1 TPPAGNRAS
10 TPAPSPRPPGCAATS
25 AATWPGSPTTPCTP
39 SSCAARSCSP
49 TPWPT
54 PPPVSPAARSCGAS
68 TCSAPTCSGWRS
80 PTAAGPTG
88 GRPSRTTGPPR
99 TGQEPRGSAASSCSP
114 PAPPRGAT
122 SRCSR
127 TPPSTSACASGPTSA
142 STPTAFPAAW
152 APTSSRPDH
161 RPYAAPSRAAGSRTQ
176 RDEHTTAPDLHRAH
190 LHTPRPARPRRPHRP
205 QGTPLQPPAP
215 LRPAPPGLRARP
227 PGGAAC
233 HHPDPAMAGPA
244 AHRTHPRPPRHRHRA
259 ARPPLPRRP
268 RPHRRLPHADPPP
281 VRPAPVDL
289 PPFRR
294 LRDRPLQLHRPGP
307 ALRRLP
313 HRPTRLSRSPR
324 SAGGGA
330 AVRAARGRAPLPRGV
345 VLEGGDHGRD
355 QAPGLVEGCLGERR
369 GADHRAHQAD
379 PDQQRAHEF
388 GAEPG
393 VVGAEALGEV
403 GEVVGAELIAQPGAD
418 LGAAGGA
425 EHDQQRVLALR
436 PAVVGEDHPAEQL
449 VGEPGQAAPRVA
461 AQALGY
467 LDVHRLGEQLPLGAE
482 VAEDQRRVDAGVGGD
497 VADPGAVVAVLGE
510 APARRLQQRG
520 PGGRLV
526 PASGLSHEVSIS
538 HHSLT

>member
-1 TPPAGNRAS
+1 SVTVNRSLCRFAASTSRGPFTGASMSVSPETSRPFHSTRWEPRIYPGSLSQASRLRRDIRRDLAGFPDDTVHTLQLCCSELFANAVAYTASGEPGGEVVRCLNLLRPDLLRLEVTDGGWTDRRPAVPDHRTPEDWAEAEGQRGLLLLTACATAWGYFQVLPRSTLNLALRVWAASCLAPDRVPSGLGTYVFTASPRPLSRPRPVRRKQTRAAS
-10 TPAPSPRPPGCAATS
+10 TPRRPY
-25 AATWPGSPTTPCTP
+25 
-39 SSCAARSCSP
+39 
-49 TPWPT
+49 
-54 PPPVSPAARSCGAS
+54 
-68 TCSAPTCSGWRS
+68 
-80 PTAAGPTG
+80 
-88 GRPSRTTGPPR
+88 
-99 TGQEPRGSAASSCSP
+99 
-114 PAPPRGAT
+114 PAPR
-122 SRCSR
+122 
-127 TPPSTSACASGPTSA
+127 
-142 STPTAFPAAW
+142 
-152 APTSSRPDH
+152 
-161 RPYAAPSRAAGSRTQ
+161 RAAGSRTH
-176 RDEHTTAPDLHRAH
+176 RDDHATAPALHRAH

-268 RPHRRLPHADPPP
+268 RPPRRLPHADPPP

-330 AVRAARGRAPLPRGV
+330 AVRAARGRAPLPRVV

-403 GEVVGAELIAQPGAD
+403 GEVVGAELIAQPG
-418 LGAAGGA
+418 
-425 EHDQQRVLALR
+425 
-436 PAVVGEDHPAEQL
+436 
-449 VGEPGQAAPRVA
+449 
-461 AQALGY
+461 
-467 LDVHRLGEQLPLGAE
+467 
-482 VAEDQRRVDAGVGGD
+482 
-497 VADPGAVVAVLGE
+497 
-510 APARRLQQRG
+510 
-520 PGGRLV
+520 
-526 PASGLSHEVSIS
+526 
-538 HHSLT
+538 